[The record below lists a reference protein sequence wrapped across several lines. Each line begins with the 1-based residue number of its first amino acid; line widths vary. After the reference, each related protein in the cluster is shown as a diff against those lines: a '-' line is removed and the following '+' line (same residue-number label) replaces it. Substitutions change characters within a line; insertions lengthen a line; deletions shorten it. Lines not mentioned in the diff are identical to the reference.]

1 MPTTMA
7 RASGAR
13 ASVAQRILLC
23 SRSSVADAVPHPF
36 PRLWLPPSLSFEAAA
51 AAAPARTL
59 ARGRGCRRRC
69 LLRPPPSPAPSPAAL
84 AAAVPH
90 PTRGRGCRR
99 PRPPW
104 PPPLLSSAAT
114 DFACSHPATA
124 AIAPSSFASVPVHVR
139 HRPRP
144 PRQWPT
150 SVSPST
156 PAAAILVHRGRCHL
170 LCLSHHSRSRRRF
183 RLHPPCPQTPL
194 PRELLLPV
202 FVAVALNQVAVV
214 MYAAVANVRRGHYH
228 CR

>member
-1 MPTTMA
+1 MVRDPRRIFVELEERGRERTGGRLISCLAICVARGVGPTTMA

-36 PRLWLPPSLSFEAAA
+36 PRSWLRPSLSFEAAA
-51 AAAPARTL
+51 AATPARTL
-59 ARGRGCRRRC
+59 ARGRGCSSLFERRR
-69 LLRPPPSPAPSPAAL
+69 LAL
-84 AAAVPH
+84 AARLAP
-90 PTRGRGCRR
+90 PSAPRGRGCCR

-114 DFACSHPATA
+114 VFACSHPATA

-156 PAAAILVHRGRCHL
+156 PAAAILVHRGRHL
-170 LCLSHHSRSRRRF
+170 LLAHHSPRPLVCIHRAYV
-183 RLHPPCPQTPL
+183 PL
-194 PRELLLPV
+194 PRALLLV
-202 FVAVALNQVAVV
+202 
-214 MYAAVANVRRGHYH
+214 
-228 CR
+228 

>member
-1 MPTTMA
+1 MA

-36 PRLWLPPSLSFEAAA
+36 PRSWLRPSLSFEAAA
-51 AAAPARTL
+51 AATPARTL

-90 PTRGRGCRR
+90 PTRGRGCCR

-114 DFACSHPATA
+114 VFACSHPATA

-144 PRQWPT
+144 PRAGPRR
-150 SVSPST
+150 SPST
-156 PAAAILVHRGRCHL
+156 PRAISPTAPAISSCCSPLRRA
-170 LCLSHHSRSRRRF
+170 RSS
-183 RLHPPCPQTPL
+183 HPPCLRYRYARALLARLPPL
-194 PRELLLPV
+194 NRSQRSCMPPPTSR
-202 FVAVALNQVAVV
+202 VALSS
-214 MYAAVANVRRGHYH
+214 RR
-228 CR
+228 